1 MKRIFTF
8 IACLLVCAA
17 AGLVG
22 TLATIPQIPVWYS
35 GLVKPSFNPP
45 AWVFGPAWTI
55 LYILMAVSLYLYVQ
69 KPAQKPKLSGYIFFF
84 IQLCLNASWSVVFFG
99 YHNPQLALR
108 VIILLWFTILAT
120 MLLFS
125 RHSRLAGALFI
136 PYISWVSFAM
146 ILNFAISALNPA
158 LPG

>member
-69 KPAQKPKLSGYIFFF
+69 KPAQKPKLSGYIFLVTL
-84 IQLCLNASWSVVFFG
+84 INVCINYG
-99 YHNPQLALR
+99 IALR
-108 VIILLWFTILAT
+108 QRYVIVMGIFGIICT
-120 MLLFS
+120 LLFVF
-125 RHSRLAGALFI
+125 ALPATPNGLVHGFL
-136 PYISWVSFAM
+136 YS
-146 ILNFAISALNPA
+146 SALTLAVCLYILFKGAPTSK
-158 LPG
+158 